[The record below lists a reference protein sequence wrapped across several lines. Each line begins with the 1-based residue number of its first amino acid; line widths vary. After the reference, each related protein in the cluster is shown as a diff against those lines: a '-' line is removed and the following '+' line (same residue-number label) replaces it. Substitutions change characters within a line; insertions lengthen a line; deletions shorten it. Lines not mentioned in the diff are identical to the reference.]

1 MLCHACPD
9 KSDFAKRWSS
19 RTSFSPSTLTANV
32 PEGSVAVARVQSS
45 RARHSGRALSAES
58 TLRLAVE
65 TLNELGIPYM
75 VTGSL
80 ASAFY
85 GEPRSTQDVDIVV
98 PADEARLQH
107 LAERLRDA
115 GLYCDEGAVSEAVS
129 LKGMFNAVDPTSG
142 WKIDF
147 IVLKETAF
155 GQAAFE
161 GRAIS
166 ELGGVLLHLIRAEDV
181 VVAKLE
187 WAKLGGSEQQIR
199 DVVGVLMVQGP
210 DLDRGYIEGWVD
222 RLDLRHEWDHAMA
235 LERQNK

>member
-1 MLCHACPD
+1 
-9 KSDFAKRWSS
+9 
-19 RTSFSPSTLTANV
+19 
-32 PEGSVAVARVQSS
+32 
-45 RARHSGRALSAES
+45 LSAES
-58 TLRLAVE
+58 TLRLAAE
-65 TLNELGIPYM
+65 TLDEIGIPYM

-85 GEPRSTQDVDIVV
+85 GEPRSTQDLDIVV
-98 PADEARLQH
+98 PADEPRLQR

-115 GLYCDEGAVSEAVS
+115 GLYCEAGAVSEAVS
-129 LKGMFNAVDPTSG
+129 LRGMFNAIDPTSG

-161 GRAIS
+161 GRSIS
-166 ELGGVLLHLIRAEDV
+166 ELGGVPLHLIRAEDI

-187 WAKLGGSEQQIR
+187 WAKLGEAERQIR

-210 DLDRGYIEGWVD
+210 DLDRGYIEGWVN
-222 RLDLRHEWDHAMA
+222 RLA
-235 LERQNK
+235 LHDE